1 GRKHHSI
8 VLEAD
13 GQHLMTD
20 VWTSVGV
27 LVGLGIVW
35 LTGLLWLDPLIAL
48 AVGANILW
56 TGLGL
61 IRRSFDGLMD
71 RAWPEAEQAK
81 LREVIGATTPAGTPS
96 HALRPRRAGA
106 RRFADFHLLVPGGK
120 SVRDAHDLAEAIEAA
135 VREAQPRV
143 ELTIHI
149 EPIEEQ
155 ASWMDN
161 ELAAFEPGP
170 GGKPTNQSP

>member
-1 GRKHHSI
+1 GRARWKRRG
-8 VLEAD
+8 D
-13 GQHLMTD
+13 M
-20 VWTSVGV
+20 
-27 LVGLGIVW
+27 
-35 LTGLLWLDPLIAL
+35 
-48 AVGANILW
+48 GAACP
-56 TGLGL
+56 GG
-61 IRRSFDGLMD
+61 
-71 RAWPEAEQAK
+71 RAF
-81 LREVIGATTPAGTPS
+81 
-96 HALRPRRAGA
+96 HARRPRRAGA
-106 RRFADFHLLVPGGK
+106 RRFADFRLLVPGGK